1 MAKEKKPQQTKAK
14 ANIKSAKR
22 ERGAT
27 SRFGRIRRYFRDMVS
42 ELKKASWP
50 SKKDLVKYT
59 GVVLAFVVILA
70 VVIGVMDF
78 GLAQVLKLI
87 TG

>member
-1 MAKEKKPQQTKAK
+1 
-14 ANIKSAKR
+14 
-22 ERGAT
+22 
-27 SRFGRIRRYFRDMVS
+27 MVS